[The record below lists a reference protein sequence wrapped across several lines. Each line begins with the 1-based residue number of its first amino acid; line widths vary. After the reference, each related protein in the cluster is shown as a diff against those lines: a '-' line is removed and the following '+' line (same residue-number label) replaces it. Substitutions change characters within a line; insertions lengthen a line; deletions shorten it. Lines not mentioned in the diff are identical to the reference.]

1 MQHSLKIEYYIL
13 NDTMSDDEL
22 SNAPERVFEL
32 TKDMIIELMEKHI
45 PLDRKLDEYIDRE
58 NLYLKVI

>member
-13 NDTMSDDEL
+13 NNTMSDDEL